1 MNLVKEL
8 PSLKHI
14 KNLPTA
20 LYTVTKTL
28 AAYHLADAKDW
39 KQVHSD
45 ETSRRQTS
53 LLNFL
58 MGLLTQDNKFKAICI
73 DLALIS
79 KNGTAPEQSRAVL
92 TALRD
97 CKILLQEWR
106 TTTSSMFPDKPELID
121 LIPDP
126 SLIDI
131 TRMAGTMIE
140 HDSCNTARAFGSIL
154 CESIKEEIAA
164 KTNQAPESIELL
176 EGDCHNHL
184 RNVWFE
190 HVDADF
196 GSLLE
201 DHLKADLGLI
211 PSHLRVSCRLSELL
225 IQADKE
231 WNFTSNYAK
240 GHGDQRENYMKR
252 YHPGR
257 YRLPIIRVA
266 GGNRQDSS
274 FEGALPLYDGLDELL
289 EFTNECL
296 QSKEN
301 TLQRCLLISLSS
313 VEVIAQLRV
322 ASILY
327 LAIVIP
333 LRWLAGSTHTLAH
346 RGWGER
352 SMGKAYDLLHQ
363 AMVEIQANPPLLLDE
378 QYVMNIFQPLYNQLP
393 ELKDYLNYY
402 REEKLS
408 NTMSS
413 FNAEDR

>member
-1 MNLVKEL
+1 
-8 PSLKHI
+8 
-14 KNLPTA
+14 
-20 LYTVTKTL
+20 
-28 AAYHLADAKDW
+28 
-39 KQVHSD
+39 
-45 ETSRRQTS
+45 
-53 LLNFL
+53 

-79 KNGTAPEQSRAVL
+79 KNGTAPEQSRSVL

-154 CESIKEEIAA
+154 CDSIKEEIAA
-164 KTNQAPESIELL
+164 KTNQAPENIELL

-211 PSHLRVSCRLSELL
+211 LSHLRVSCRLSELL
-225 IQADKE
+225 IQANKE

-240 GHGDQRENYMKR
+240 GHGDQREDYMKR

-313 VEVIAQLRV
+313 VE
-322 ASILY
+322 
-327 LAIVIP
+327 
-333 LRWLAGSTHTLAH
+333 
-346 RGWGER
+346 
-352 SMGKAYDLLHQ
+352 
-363 AMVEIQANPPLLLDE
+363 
-378 QYVMNIFQPLYNQLP
+378 
-393 ELKDYLNYY
+393 
-402 REEKLS
+402 
-408 NTMSS
+408 
-413 FNAEDR
+413 